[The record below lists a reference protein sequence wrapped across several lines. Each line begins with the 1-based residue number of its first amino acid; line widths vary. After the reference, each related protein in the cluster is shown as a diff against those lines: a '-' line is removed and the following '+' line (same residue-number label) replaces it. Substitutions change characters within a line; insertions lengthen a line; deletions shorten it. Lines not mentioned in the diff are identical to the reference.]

1 MRHHRGIVH
10 TQGSTMTT
18 RQHPIVMTSLGLLG
32 LTPVL
37 AGCAAAV
44 EPAPLDMQDQT
55 TATEET
61 TVPPPEDAAIAVV
74 AGDYADGNYVA
85 DGGYQSPDG
94 SETIEVSLTLVDGV
108 VTAVAVT
115 PQGSGTSQR
124 YQSQFAGGVG
134 AETIGKPIDE
144 IDVARIAGSS
154 LTSGGFREA
163 LATIKADASR

>member
-1 MRHHRGIVH
+1 
-10 TQGSTMTT
+10 MTT
-18 RQHPIVMTSLGLLG
+18 RPHPIVMTSLGLLG

-37 AGCAAAV
+37 TGCATAA
-44 EPAPLDMQDQT
+44 EPTQLDMQDQT
-55 TATEET
+55 TATEEA
-61 TVPPPEDAAIAVV
+61 TVPVPEDAAIEVV

-85 DGGYQSPDG
+85 EGGYQSPNG
-94 SETIEVSLTLVDGV
+94 SETIEVSLTLAGGV
-108 VTAVAVT
+108 VTAVEVT

-124 YQSQFAGGVG
+124 YQGQFAGGVG